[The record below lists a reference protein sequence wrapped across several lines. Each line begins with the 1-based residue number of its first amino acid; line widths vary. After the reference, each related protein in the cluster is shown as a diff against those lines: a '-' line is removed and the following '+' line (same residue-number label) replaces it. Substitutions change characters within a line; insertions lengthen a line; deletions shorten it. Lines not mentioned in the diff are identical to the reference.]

1 MKKLLTIGLLTATF
15 ATAMNAQPK
24 LASDNIDE
32 VLKAMTLEEKA
43 KLLVGGANNFF
54 GANAVVG
61 GEADLVAGAAG
72 TSPAIPRLGIPATVL
87 TDGPAGVR
95 INPTRKGTDKTYYA
109 TAFPIGSCL
118 ASTWNTELVSKVGE
132 AIGNETKEYRCDVIL
147 GPGMNLHRNP
157 LCGRNFEYYSEDPL
171 LTGKIAAAYIQGV
184 QSQGA
189 GVSAKHF
196 AVNSQ
201 ETDRTAVDERVS
213 QRAARELYLR
223 GFEIAVRESDPW
235 TIMASY
241 NQVNGQYSMGNHDLL
256 TKILREDW
264 GYKGIVMTDWIG
276 IREGLETI
284 SEVHAGND
292 LMEPGQPAQVE
303 EIIKGVK
310 EGKLDIADVDR
321 NVRRMLEYIV
331 KTPSFRQYPASNN
344 PDFKAHAAIT
354 RQSAAEGIVLLKN
367 NGALPFR
374 TEGNH
379 NSQFSARAC
388 SLSSERT
395 LNSQLIKTVALFG
408 ENSYDFL
415 SGGTG
420 SGCVHPPYVV
430 DMLQGLENAGI
441 KSSATLTDIY
451 RKYIDYAR
459 IKFQAERHPAKWF
472 QTEMMGQQK
481 YPEISLSPIAI
492 NKEVQAADAAIITI
506 GRQAGEGIDRD
517 IDTEFNLIPEERALI
532 TDVCN
537 AFHAAG
543 KPVIV
548 IINSGSVIET
558 ASWSSYPDAILC
570 AWQPGMEGGNSI
582 ADLLTGKVN
591 PSGKLTMTWPI
602 AATDHASTKNF
613 PGNIDDY
620 TFQMMVGNKMPVPGH
635 AYTNHEEDIY
645 VGYRFFDTFNKEVA
659 YPFGFGLSYT
669 TFAFSKPVV
678 KLSTL
683 RSALPLG
690 SSKNSQLSTLNSQL
704 STLNSQLST
713 VQVSITVKNTGAVS
727 GKEVAQVYVQ
737 APKGRLEKPVQELK
751 AFAKTRELQPG
762 ESQTLTMTIPVR
774 DLASFDEAGSQW
786 ITEAGTYTF
795 RIGNNSRNI
804 AATAQLKIAEYTE
817 KTTNALAP
825 QQPLKL
831 LKQ

>member
-1 MKKLLTIGLLTATF
+1 MKKLSITALLAMLTMTT
-15 ATAMNAQPK
+15 MNGQIK
-24 LASDNIDE
+24 LKADNIDE
-32 VLKAMTLEEKA
+32 VIKAMTLEEKA

-54 GANAVVG
+54 NAGAVVG

-95 INPTRKGTDKTYYA
+95 IDPTRKGTNKTYYA

-118 ASTWNTELVSKVGE
+118 ASTWNTELVSQVGQ

-184 QSQGA
+184 QKEGV

-201 ETDRTAVDERVS
+201 ETDRTSVDERVS

-241 NQVNGQYSMGNHDLL
+241 NKINGQFSMGNHDLL
-256 TKILREDW
+256 TKILRDDW

-276 IREGLETI
+276 IREGLPTI
-284 SEVHAGND
+284 TEVHAGND
-292 LMEPGQPAQVE
+292 LMEPGQPAQVQ
-303 EIIKGVK
+303 EIIAGVK
-310 EGKLDIADVDR
+310 NGKLSMADVDR

-354 RQSAAEGIVLLKN
+354 RQSATEGIVLLKN
-367 NGALPFR
+367 NGVLPWKD
-374 TEGNH
+374 G
-379 NSQFSARAC
+379 A
-388 SLSSERT
+388 
-395 LNSQLIKTVALFG
+395 IKTVSLFG

-430 DMLQGLENAGI
+430 DMLEGLKNAGI
-441 KSSATLTDIY
+441 SSSPTLTNIY
-451 RKYIDYAR
+451 RKYIEYAKV
-459 IKFQAERHPAKWF
+459 KFQAERHPAKWY
-472 QTEMMGQQK
+472 QMEMFGQQK
-481 YPEISLSPIAI
+481 YPEIAIDPICI
-492 NKEVQAADAAIITI
+492 NNEVKGADAAIITI
-506 GRQAGEGIDRD
+506 GRQAGEGVDRD
-517 IDTEFNLIPEERALI
+517 LNTEFNLIPEERALI

-558 ASWSSYPDAILC
+558 ASWSGYPDAILC

-602 AATDHASTKNF
+602 AATDHASTNNF
-613 PGNIDDY
+613 PGNIDNY
-620 TFQMMVGNKMPVPGH
+620 SLLQMVGSNRPIPGH

-645 VGYRFFDTFNKEVA
+645 VGYRFFDTFNREVA
-659 YPFGFGLSYT
+659 YPFGYGLSYT
-669 TFAFSKPVV
+669 TFEMSKPAV
-678 KLSTL
+678 K
-683 RSALPLG
+683 AKG
-690 SSKNSQLSTLNSQL
+690 KDAVEV
-704 STLNSQLST
+704 T
-713 VQVSITVKNTGAVS
+713 VTVKNTGAVA

-737 APKGRLEKPVQELK
+737 APKGKLEKPAQELK
-751 AFAKTRELQPG
+751 AFAKTRELKPG

-786 ITEAGTYTF
+786 LTEAGTYTF
-795 RIGNNSRNI
+795 RIGFSSRDI
-804 AATAQLKIAEYTE
+804 KASLSLALKEYTE

-825 QQPLKL
+825 QQKLNL

>member
-1 MKKLLTIGLLTATF
+1 MMST
-15 ATAMNAQPK
+15 NAQPQ
-24 LASDNIDE
+24 LRADNIDE

-54 GANAVVG
+54 GTGAVVG

-95 INPTRKGTDKTYYA
+95 IDPTRKGTDKTYYA

-118 ASTWNTELVSKVGE
+118 ASTWNTELVCKVGE

-171 LTGKIAAAYIQGV
+171 LTGKIAAAYINGV

-201 ETDRTAVDERVS
+201 ETDRTSVDERVS

-223 GFEIAVRESDPW
+223 GFEIAVRESNPW

-241 NQVNGQYSMGNHDLL
+241 NKINGEFSMGNHDLL
-256 TKILREDW
+256 TKILRDDW

-276 IREGLETI
+276 IRQGLPTTR
-284 SEVHAGND
+284 EVQAGND

-310 EGKLDIADVDR
+310 DGKLSIADVDR

-331 KTPSFRQYPASNN
+331 KTPSFQKYPASNN

-354 RQSAAEGIVLLKN
+354 RQSACEGIVLLKN
-367 NGALPFR
+367 NGTLPWK
-374 TEGNH
+374 GYV
-379 NSQFSARAC
+379 
-388 SLSSERT
+388 
-395 LNSQLIKTVALFG
+395 KTVALFG

-430 DMLQGLENAGI
+430 DMLTGLENAGI

-451 RKYIDYAR
+451 RKYIAYAR
-459 IKFQAERHPAKWF
+459 VKFQAERHPAKWF

-481 YPEISLSPIAI
+481 YPEISISPIAI
-492 NKEVQAADAAIITI
+492 EKEVSTADAAIITI

-517 IDTEFNLIPEERALI
+517 IDTEFNLIPEELSLI
-532 TDVCN
+532 KDVCN
-537 AFHAAG
+537 AFHQAG
-543 KPVIV
+543 KPVVV

-570 AWQPGMEGGNSI
+570 AWQPGMEGGNSV

-591 PSGKLTMTWPI
+591 PSGKLTMTWPL
-602 AATDHASTKNF
+602 AATDHPSTKGY
-613 PGNIDDY
+613 PGTMDFY
-620 TFQMMVGNKMPVPGH
+620 TYEVTRGYTGQVEGYD
-635 AYTNHEEDIY
+635 YTNHEENIY
-645 VGYRFFDTFNKEVA
+645 VGYRFFDTFQRNVA

-669 TFAFSKPVV
+669 TFEYTKPTCRVD
-678 KLSTL
+678 SRAT
-683 RSALPLG
+683 
-690 SSKNSQLSTLNSQL
+690 
-704 STLNSQLST
+704 T
-713 VQVSITVKNTGAVS
+713 VTISITVKNTGSVA

-762 ESQTLTMTIPVR
+762 ESQTLTMVIPVR
-774 DLASFDEAGSQW
+774 DLASFDEANSQW
-786 ITEAGTYTF
+786 LTEAGTYTF
-795 RIGNNSRNI
+795 RIGASSRDI
-804 AATAQLKIAEYTE
+804 QATTSLKLSEYTE
-817 KTTNALAP
+817 KTSNALAP
-825 QQPLKL
+825 QQKL
-831 LKQ
+831 RLLNQ

>member
-1 MKKLLTIGLLTATF
+1 MTT
-15 ATAMNAQPK
+15 NAQPQ
-24 LASDNIDE
+24 LRADNIDE

-54 GANAVVG
+54 GTGAVVG

-95 INPTRKGTDKTYYA
+95 IDPTRKGTDKTYYA

-256 TKILREDW
+256 TKILRDDW

-331 KTPSFRQYPASNN
+331 KTPSFHQYPASNA

-367 NGALPFR
+367 NGVLPFR
-374 TEGNH
+374 TEGN
-379 NSQFSARAC
+379 
-388 SLSSERT
+388 LSPLTSHH
-395 LNSQLIKTVALFG
+395 SPLIKTVALFG

-472 QTEMMGQQK
+472 QTEYMGQQK

-492 NKEVQAADAAIITI
+492 GKEVKAADAAIITI

-517 IDTEFNLIPEERALI
+517 IDTEFNLIPEERSLI
-532 TDVCN
+532 VDVCN

-558 ASWSSYPDAILC
+558 TSWSGYPDAILC

-613 PGNIDDY
+613 PQELDAY
-620 TFQMMVGNKMPVPGH
+620 TFREMIGWGAQIPGRD
-635 AYTNHEEDIY
+635 YTNHEEDIY
-645 VGYRFFDTFNKEVA
+645 VGYRYFDTFNREVA

-669 TFAFSKPVV
+669 TFEMSKPTV
-678 KLSTL
+678 KAKGN
-683 RSALPLG
+683 SA
-690 SSKNSQLSTLNSQL
+690 
-704 STLNSQLST
+704 
-713 VQVSITVKNTGAVS
+713 VEVSVTVKNTGAVA
-727 GKEVAQVYVQ
+727 GKEVAQVYVT
-737 APKGRLEKPVQELK
+737 APKGRLEKPAQELK

-786 ITEAGTYTF
+786 LTEAGTYTF
-795 RIGNNSRNI
+795 RIGFSSRDI
-804 AATAQLKIAEYTE
+804 KASLPLALKEYTE

-825 QQPLKL
+825 QQTLNL

>member
-1 MKKLLTIGLLTATF
+1 MRKFLTMGAVLLLTSTTM
-15 ATAMNAQPK
+15 TAQPK
-24 LASDNIDE
+24 LRADNIDE

-43 KLLVGGANNFF
+43 KLMVGGANNFF
-54 GANAVVG
+54 GTDAVVG

-72 TSPAIPRLGIPATVL
+72 TTPLIERLGIPATVL

-95 INPTRKGTDKTYYA
+95 IDPTREGTTQTYYA

-171 LTGKIAAAYIQGV
+171 VTGKIAAAYIKGV

-241 NQVNGQYSMGNHDLL
+241 NKINGEFSMGNHDLL

-276 IREGLETI
+276 IRKGLPTI
-284 SEVHAGND
+284 NEVHAGND
-292 LMEPGQPAQVE
+292 LMEPGQPAQVQ
-303 EIIKGVK
+303 EIIDGVK
-310 EGKLDIADVDR
+310 SGKLSMDDVDR

-331 KTPSFRQYPASNN
+331 KTPSFNNYPYTNK
-344 PDFKAHAAIT
+344 PDLVAHAAIT

-367 NGALPFR
+367 NGCLPWKA
-374 TEGNH
+374 G
-379 NSQFSARAC
+379 A
-388 SLSSERT
+388 
-395 LNSQLIKTVALFG
+395 IKTVALFG

-430 DMLQGLENAGI
+430 DMLEGLKNAGI
-441 KSSATLTDIY
+441 NSSATLTDIY

-459 IKFQAERHPAKWF
+459 AKFQAERHPAKWF
-472 QTEMMGQQK
+472 QTEAMGQQK
-481 YPEISLSPIAI
+481 YPEIGIAPIAVA
-492 NKEVQAADAAIITI
+492 KEVNAADAAIITI

-558 ASWSSYPDAILC
+558 ASWSAYPDAILC

-602 AATDHASTKNF
+602 AATDHPSTRNF
-613 PGNIDDY
+613 PGSLDNY
-620 TFQMMVGNKMPVPGH
+620 SFEMMVGSKAVIPGH
-635 AYTNHEEDIY
+635 DFTNHEEDIY
-645 VGYRFFDTFNKEVA
+645 VGYRYFDTFHREVA

-669 TFAFSKPVV
+669 TFEFSKPVTKAKGNAV
-678 KLSTL
+678 ELS
-683 RSALPLG
+683 
-690 SSKNSQLSTLNSQL
+690 
-704 STLNSQLST
+704 
-713 VQVSITVKNTGAVS
+713 VTVKNTGSVA
-727 GKEVAQVYVQ
+727 GKEVAQVYVA
-737 APKGRLEKPVQELK
+737 APKGRIEKPVQELR

-762 ESQTLTMTIPVR
+762 ESQTLTMSIPVR
-774 DLASFDEAGSQW
+774 DLASFDETGSQW
-786 ITEAGTYTF
+786 ICEAGSYTF
-795 RIGNNSRNI
+795 RIGNSSRNLPLS
-804 AATAQLKIAEYTE
+804 TTLVLKEYTE
-817 KTTNALAP
+817 KVNNALAP
-825 QQPLKL
+825 QQKL
-831 LKQ
+831 NLMKQ

>member
-1 MKKLLTIGLLTATF
+1 MAT
-15 ATAMNAQPK
+15 NAQPQ
-24 LASDNIDE
+24 LRADNIDE

-54 GANAVVG
+54 GTGAVVG

-95 INPTRKGTDKTYYA
+95 IDPTRKGTDKTYYA

-118 ASTWNTELVSKVGE
+118 ASTWNTELVGKVGE

-171 LTGKIAAAYIQGV
+171 LTGKIAAAYINGV

-201 ETDRTAVDERVS
+201 ETDRTSVDERLS

-223 GFEIAVRESDPW
+223 GFEIAVRESNPW

-241 NQVNGQYSMGNHDLL
+241 NKINGEFSMGNHDLL
-256 TKILREDW
+256 TKILRDDW

-276 IREGLETI
+276 IREGLPTTR
-284 SEVHAGND
+284 EVQAGND

-310 EGKLDIADVDR
+310 EGKLDIKDVDR
-321 NVRRMLEYIV
+321 NVRHMLEYIV
-331 KTPSFRQYPASNN
+331 KTPSFHKYPASNT

-354 RQSAAEGIVLLKN
+354 RQSACEGIVLLKN
-367 NGALPFR
+367 NGTLPWK
-374 TEGNH
+374 GG
-379 NSQFSARAC
+379 
-388 SLSSERT
+388 
-395 LNSQLIKTVALFG
+395 IKTVALFG

-441 KSSATLTDIY
+441 KSSETLTDIY
-451 RKYIDYAR
+451 RKYIAYAR
-459 IKFQAERHPAKWF
+459 VKFQAERHPAKWF

-481 YPEISLSPIAI
+481 YPEIGISPIAI
-492 NKEVQAADAAIITI
+492 EKEVGTADAAIITI

-517 IDTEFNLIPEERALI
+517 IDTEFNLIPEELSLI
-532 TDVCN
+532 KDVCN
-537 AFHAAG
+537 AFHQAG

-570 AWQPGMEGGNSI
+570 AWQPGMEGGNSV
-582 ADLLTGKVN
+582 ADLLTGRVN
-591 PSGKLTMTWPI
+591 PSGKLTMTWPL
-602 AATDHASTKNF
+602 AATDHPSTKGY
-613 PGNIDDY
+613 PGTMDFY
-620 TFQMMVGNKMPVPGH
+620 TYEVTRGYTGQVQGYD
-635 AYTNHEEDIY
+635 YTNHDEDIY
-645 VGYRFFDTFNKEVA
+645 VGYRFFDTFQRNVA

-669 TFAFSKPVV
+669 TFEYSKPKCYQYIHRNDGVV
-678 KLSTL
+678 I
-683 RSALPLG
+683 
-690 SSKNSQLSTLNSQL
+690 Q
-704 STLNSQLST
+704 
-713 VQVSITVKNTGAVS
+713 ITIKNTGSVA

-737 APKGRLEKPVQELK
+737 APKGRLEKPAQELK

-762 ESQTLTMTIPVR
+762 ESQILTMTVPVR
-774 DLASFDEAGSQW
+774 DLASFDEANSQW

-795 RIGNNSRNI
+795 RIGASSRDI
-804 AATAQLKIAEYTE
+804 RATVSLALKEYTE
-817 KTTNALAP
+817 KTSNALAP
-825 QQPLKL
+825 QQKL
-831 LKQ
+831 RLLTQ

>member
-1 MKKLLTIGLLTATF
+1 MKKLLTIGFITATF
-15 ATAMNAQPK
+15 TMTANAQPQ
-24 LASDNIDE
+24 LRPGNIDE

-43 KLLVGGANNFF
+43 QLLVGGANNFF
-54 GANAVVG
+54 GTGAVVG

-95 INPTRKGTDKTYYA
+95 IDPTRKGTDKTYYA

-171 LTGKIAAAYIQGV
+171 LTGKIAAAYINGV

-223 GFEIAVRESDPW
+223 GFEIAVRESNPW

-256 TKILREDW
+256 TKVLRDDW
-264 GYKGIVMTDWIG
+264 GFKGIVMTDWIG
-276 IREGLETI
+276 IRKGLETI

-292 LMEPGQPAQVE
+292 LLEPGQPAQVE

-331 KTPSFRQYPASNN
+331 KTPSFNKYPASNN

-374 TEGNH
+374 TEGH
-379 NSQFSARAC
+379 
-388 SLSSERT
+388 LSPLTSHH
-395 LNSQLIKTVALFG
+395 SPLIKTVALFG

-430 DMLQGLENAGI
+430 DMLQGLQNAGI
-441 KSSATLTDIY
+441 NSSASLTDIY

-459 IKFQAERHPAKWF
+459 VKFQAERHPAKWF

-481 YPEISLSPIAI
+481 YPEIGLSPIAI
-492 NKEVQAADAAIITI
+492 GKEVNAADAAIITI

-558 ASWSSYPDAILC
+558 ASWSGYPDAILC

-602 AATDHASTKNF
+602 AATDHPSTKNF
-613 PGNIDDY
+613 PGYLDHY
-620 TFQMMVGNKMPVPGH
+620 TEDMMRGYNGSVSGH
-635 AYTNHEEDIY
+635 DYTNHEEDIY
-645 VGYRFFDTFNKEVA
+645 VGYRYFDTFNREVA

-669 TFAFSKPVV
+669 TFEMTKPAIKAKGNAVE
-678 KLSTL
+678 
-683 RSALPLG
+683 
-690 SSKNSQLSTLNSQL
+690 
-704 STLNSQLST
+704 
-713 VQVSITVKNTGAVS
+713 VSVTVKNTGNVA
-727 GKEVAQVYVQ
+727 GKQVVQIYVQ
-737 APKGRLEKPVQELK
+737 APTGRLEKPAQELK

-762 ESQTLTMTIPVR
+762 ESQTLTMAVPVR
-774 DLASFDEAGSQW
+774 DLASFDEANSQW
-786 ITEAGTYTF
+786 LTEAGTYTF
-795 RIGNNSRNI
+795 RFGFSSRDI
-804 AATAQLKIAEYTE
+804 KASLPVALKEYTE

-825 QQPLKL
+825 QQQLNL

>member
-1 MKKLLTIGLLTATF
+1 MKRTMITGALLLLMASTMTAQTKLRA
-15 ATAMNAQPK
+15 
-24 LASDNIDE
+24 DNIDE
-32 VLKAMTLEEKA
+32 VLKAMTIEEKA
-43 KLLVGGANNFF
+43 KLMVGGANNFF
-54 GANAVVG
+54 GAGAVVG

-72 TSPAIPRLGIPATVL
+72 TTPRIERLGIPATVL

-95 INPTRKGTDKTYYA
+95 IDPTREGTTQTYYA

-171 LTGKIAAAYIQGV
+171 VTGKIAAAYIKGV

-241 NQVNGQYSMGNHDLL
+241 NKVNGEFSMGNHDLL

-276 IREGLETI
+276 IRNGLPTI
-284 SEVHAGND
+284 NEVHAGND
-292 LMEPGQPAQVE
+292 LMEPGQPAQVQ
-303 EIIKGVK
+303 EIIEGVK
-310 EGKLDIADVDR
+310 SGKLSMEDVDR

-331 KTPSFRQYPASNN
+331 KTPSFNNYPYTNK
-344 PDFKAHAAIT
+344 PDFEAHAAIT

-367 NGALPFR
+367 NGALPWKD
-374 TEGNH
+374 GK
-379 NSQFSARAC
+379 
-388 SLSSERT
+388 
-395 LNSQLIKTVALFG
+395 IKTVALFG

-430 DMLQGLENAGI
+430 DMLTGLKNAGI
-441 KSSATLTDIY
+441 NSSATLTDIY

-459 IKFQAERHPAKWF
+459 VKFQAERHPAKWF

-481 YPEISLSPIAI
+481 YPEIGISPIAI
-492 NKEVQAADAAIITI
+492 DKEVAGADAAIITI

-517 IDTEFNLIPEERALI
+517 IATEFNLVPEEQALI
-532 TDVCN
+532 KDVCN
-537 AFHAAG
+537 AFHQAG
-543 KPVIV
+543 KPVVV

-558 ASWSSYPDAILC
+558 ASWSGYPDAILC
-570 AWQPGMEGGNSI
+570 AWQPGMEGGNSV

-591 PSGKLTMTWPI
+591 PSGKLTKTWPL
-602 AATDHASTKNF
+602 AATDHPSTKGY
-613 PGNIDDY
+613 PGTMDFY
-620 TFQMMVGNKMPVPGH
+620 TYEVTRGYVGQVAGYD
-635 AYTNHEEDIY
+635 YTNHDEDIY
-645 VGYRFFDTFNKEVA
+645 VGYRFFDTFNREVA

-669 TFAFSKPVV
+669 TFEFSKPVV
-678 KLSTL
+678 K
-683 RSALPLG
+683 ANG
-690 SSKNSQLSTLNSQL
+690 NSVAVT
-704 STLNSQLST
+704 
-713 VQVSITVKNTGAVS
+713 ITVKNTGAVS

-737 APKGRLEKPVQELK
+737 APKGKLEKPAQELK
-751 AFAKTRELQPG
+751 AFVKTRELQPG

-786 ITEAGTYTF
+786 LTEAGNYTF
-795 RIGNNSRNI
+795 RIGNSSRNLPLS
-804 AATAQLKIAEYTE
+804 ASLTLKEYTE
-817 KTTNALAP
+817 KVNNALAP
-825 QQPLKL
+825 QQKLNL

>member
-1 MKKLLTIGLLTATF
+1 MTSASSPNPITLIINSNNMKNLLATCLLATTF
-15 ATAMNAQPK
+15 VMTTNAQPQ
-24 LASDNIDE
+24 LRADNIDE

-43 KLLVGGANNFF
+43 KLLVGGANTFF
-54 GANAVVG
+54 GDQAAVG

-95 INPTRKGTDKTYYA
+95 IDPTRKGTDKTFYA

-118 ASTWNTELVSKVGE
+118 ASTWNTELVNQVGQ

-171 LTGKIAAAYIQGV
+171 LTGRIAAAYINGV

-201 ETDRTAVDERVS
+201 ETERTAVDERLS

-223 GFEIAVRESDPW
+223 GFEIAVRESNPW

-241 NQVNGQYSMGNHDLL
+241 NKINGEFSMGNHDLL
-256 TKILREDW
+256 TKILRDDW
-264 GYKGIVMTDWIG
+264 GFKGIVMTDWIG
-276 IREGLETI
+276 IREGLPTTR
-284 SEVHAGND
+284 EVQAGND
-292 LMEPGQPAQVE
+292 LMEPGQPAQTKEIVE
-303 EIIKGVK
+303 GVK
-310 EGKLDIADVDR
+310 SGKLDIKDVDR

-331 KTPSFRQYPASNN
+331 KTPSFHKYPATNS

-367 NGALPFR
+367 NGTLPWK
-374 TEGNH
+374 GGV
-379 NSQFSARAC
+379 
-388 SLSSERT
+388 
-395 LNSQLIKTVALFG
+395 KTVALFG

-441 KSSATLTDIY
+441 KSSPVLTDIY
-451 RKYIDYAR
+451 RKYIEFAKV
-459 IKFQAERHPAKWF
+459 KFQAERHPAKWYQREYF
-472 QTEMMGQQK
+472 GQQK
-481 YPEISLSPIAI
+481 YPEISISPIAI
-492 NKEVQAADAAIITI
+492 NNEVSTADAAIITI
-506 GRQAGEGIDRD
+506 GRQAGEGVDRD

-537 AFHAAG
+537 AFHQAG

-558 ASWSSYPDAILC
+558 ASWSGYPDAILC

-602 AATDHASTKNF
+602 AATDHASSKNF
-613 PGNIDDY
+613 PGQIDYYSFKD
-620 TFQMMVGNKMPVPGH
+620 MVANKRPIAGH
-635 AYTNHEEDIY
+635 TYTNHEEDIY
-645 VGYRFFDTFNKEVA
+645 VGYRYFDTFQKNVA

-669 TFAFSKPVV
+669 TFEMTKPVV
-678 KLSTL
+678 K
-683 RSALPLG
+683 AKG
-690 SSKNSQLSTLNSQL
+690 KDA
-704 STLNSQLST
+704 
-713 VQVSITVKNTGAVS
+713 VEVSITVKNTGSVA

-737 APKGRLEKPVQELK
+737 APEGRLEKPVQELK
-751 AFAKTRELQPG
+751 GFAKTRSLQPG
-762 ESQTLTMTIPVR
+762 ESQTLTIIIPVR

-786 ITEAGTYTF
+786 LTEAGTYTF
-795 RIGNNSRNI
+795 RIGASSRDI
-804 AATAQLKIAEYTE
+804 QATASLKLNEYTE
-817 KTTNALAP
+817 KTSNALAP
-825 QQPLKL
+825 QQKL
-831 LKQ
+831 RLLTQ

>member
-1 MKKLLTIGLLTATF
+1 MNKTLTTCLLATSF
-15 ATAMNAQPK
+15 AMTTNAQIQLRP
-24 LASDNIDE
+24 DNIDE

-43 KLLVGGANNFF
+43 KLLVGGANTFF
-54 GANAVVG
+54 GDQAAVG
-61 GEADLVAGAAG
+61 SEATLVAGAAG

-95 INPTRKGTDKTYYA
+95 IDPTREGTDKTFYA

-118 ASTWNTELVSKVGE
+118 ASTWNTELVGKVGQ

-171 LTGKIAAAYIQGV
+171 LTGKIAAAYINGV
-184 QSQGA
+184 QKEDV

-201 ETDRTAVDERVS
+201 ETDRTSVDERLS
-213 QRAARELYLR
+213 QRAAREIYLR
-223 GFEIAVRESDPW
+223 GFEIAVRESNPW
-235 TIMASY
+235 TVMASY
-241 NQVNGQYSMGNHDLL
+241 NKINGQFSMGNHDLL

-264 GYKGIVMTDWIG
+264 GFKGIVMTDWIG
-276 IREGLETI
+276 IREGLPTI
-284 SEVHAGND
+284 TEVQAGND
-292 LMEPGQPAQVE
+292 LMEPGQPAQVQ
-303 EIIKGVK
+303 EIIEGVK
-310 EGKLDIADVDR
+310 SGKLAIADVDR
-321 NVRRMLEYIV
+321 NVHRMLEYIV
-331 KTPSFRQYPASNN
+331 KTPSFRKYPASNA

-354 RQSAAEGIVLLKN
+354 RQSACEGIVLLKN
-367 NGALPFR
+367 NGTLPWNVQR
-374 TEGNH
+374 VVGDLKSPT
-379 NSQFSARAC
+379 
-388 SLSSERT
+388 
-395 LNSQLIKTVALFG
+395 IKTVALFG

-441 KSSATLTDIY
+441 KSSPVLTDIY
-451 RKYIDYAR
+451 RKYIEFAKV
-459 IKFQAERHPAKWF
+459 KFQAERHPAKWY
-472 QTEMMGQQK
+472 QREMFGQQK
-481 YPEISLSPIAI
+481 YPEIGISPIAI
-492 NKEVQAADAAIITI
+492 NNEVKTADAAIITI
-506 GRQAGEGIDRD
+506 GRQAGEGVDRD
-517 IDTEFNLIPEERALI
+517 IETEFNLIPEERALI

-537 AFHAAG
+537 AFHAEG

-591 PSGKLTMTWPI
+591 PSGKLTMTWPV
-602 AATDHASTKNF
+602 AATDHLSTKNF
-613 PGNIDDY
+613 PGQIDFY
-620 TFQMMVGNKMPVPGH
+620 SFKEMAASKRPIAGH
-635 AYTNHEEDIY
+635 TYTNHEEDIY
-645 VGYRFFDTFNKEVA
+645 VGYRFFDTFNREVA

-669 TFAFSKPVV
+669 TFEFSKPTCRVDGRG
-678 KLSTL
+678 T
-683 RSALPLG
+683 
-690 SSKNSQLSTLNSQL
+690 
-704 STLNSQLST
+704 T
-713 VQVSITVKNTGAVS
+713 VNLTVIVKNTGCVP

-737 APKGRLEKPVQELK
+737 APKGKLEKPAQELK
-751 AFAKTRELQPG
+751 AFAKTRKLQPG

-774 DLASFDEAGSQW
+774 DLASFDEANSQW
-786 ITEAGTYTF
+786 LTEAGNYTF
-795 RIGNNSRNI
+795 RIGSSSRDI
-804 AATAQLKIAEYTE
+804 HATATLKLNEYTE

-825 QQPLKL
+825 QQELKL
-831 LKQ
+831 QSRSSVPL

>member
-1 MKKLLTIGLLTATF
+1 MKKLLTIGLFTATF
-15 ATAMNAQPK
+15 TMTTNAQPQ
-24 LASDNIDE
+24 LRADNIDE

-54 GANAVVG
+54 GTGAVVG

-95 INPTRKGTDKTYYA
+95 IDPTRKGTDKTYYA

-235 TIMASY
+235 TVMASY
-241 NQVNGQYSMGNHDLL
+241 NQVNGEYSMGNHDLL
-256 TKILREDW
+256 TKILRDDW

-331 KTPSFRQYPASNN
+331 KTPSFHQYPASNA

-367 NGALPFR
+367 NGVLPFR

-379 NSQFSARAC
+379 NSQFS
-388 SLSSERT
+388 T

-451 RKYIDYAR
+451 HKYIDYAR
-459 IKFQAERHPAKWF
+459 VKFQAERHPAKWF
-472 QTEMMGQQK
+472 QTEYMGQQK

-492 NKEVQAADAAIITI
+492 DKEVKAADAAIITI

-517 IDTEFNLIPEERALI
+517 IDTEFNLIPEERSLI
-532 TDVCN
+532 VDVCN

-558 ASWSSYPDAILC
+558 ASWSGYPDAILC

-620 TFQMMVGNKMPVPGH
+620 SFQMMVGNKTPIPGH

-645 VGYRFFDTFNKEVA
+645 VGYRYFDTFNREVA

-669 TFAFSKPVV
+669 TFEMSKPAV
-678 KLSTL
+678 KAKGN
-683 RSALPLG
+683 SA
-690 SSKNSQLSTLNSQL
+690 
-704 STLNSQLST
+704 
-713 VQVSITVKNTGAVS
+713 VEVSVTVKNTGAVA
-727 GKEVAQVYVQ
+727 GKEVAQVYVT
-737 APKGRLEKPVQELK
+737 APKGRLEKPAQELK

-774 DLASFDEAGSQW
+774 DLASFDEAGSKW
-786 ITEAGTYTF
+786 LTEAGTYTF
-795 RIGNNSRNI
+795 RIGFSSRDI
-804 AATAQLKIAEYTE
+804 KASLPLALKEYTE

-825 QQPLKL
+825 QQTLNL